1 MFTVGDKVLYPM
13 HGAAVIKNVEQKQID
28 GHPVNYFVLKMLLS
42 DMKVLIPEVNVDKI
56 GLRPIVNKAILP
68 KARQENQIK
77 RIPWNRRYNMYVD
90 KMKTGDIFEVADVV
104 RTLAVQETEKKLS
117 AGERRLLT
125 TAKQILLSEFMLV
138 ESVDEEKSEKW
149 LDQFV

>member
-1 MFTVGDKVLYPM
+1 M
-13 HGAAVIKNVEQKQID
+13 
-28 GHPVNYFVLKMLLS
+28 
-42 DMKVLIPEVNVDKI
+42 
-56 GLRPIVNKAILP
+56 
-68 KARQENQIK
+68 K
-77 RIPWNRRYNMYVD
+77 RITWNRRYNMYVD

-138 ESVDEEKSEKW
+138 ESVDEEKSENGWISLCDFLAWKFACKFHHEAI
-149 LDQFV
+149 DH

>member
-1 MFTVGDKVLYPM
+1 M

-68 KARQENQIK
+68 KVEDVLNGPAENKMK
-77 RIPWNRRYNMYVD
+77 RITWNRRYNMYVD

-104 RTLAVQETEKKLS
+104 RTWQYRKRKRS
-117 AGERRLLT
+117 CPPGNAG
-125 TAKQILLSEFMLV
+125 S
-138 ESVDEEKSEKW
+138 
-149 LDQFV
+149 